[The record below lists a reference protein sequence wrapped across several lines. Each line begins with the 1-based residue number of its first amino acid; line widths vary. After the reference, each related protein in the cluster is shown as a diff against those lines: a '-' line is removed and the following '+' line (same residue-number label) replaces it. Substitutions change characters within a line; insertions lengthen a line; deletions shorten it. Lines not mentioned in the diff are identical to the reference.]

1 MPLEFADVKER
12 RWPRLAPVALVALVP
27 ILVVVS
33 WICWYNQSTTL
44 LVVRHAEKGSGANPI
59 LTAAGEIRAEALVQ
73 VTEAA
78 GVTAVYATEWC
89 RTALTAEP
97 AAASLGL
104 EIRIQPNASAGDQL
118 AGCGVFQAT
127 ALLDPTVASPADLVT
142 HVLSTHRGGT
152 VLIVGHSN
160 TVPSMVEA
168 AGARTLCPD
177 YFALAVGGDCRI
189 PDQPG
194 NSEFHHL
201 FVLEVPRWFGSTR
214 LVKATYGG

>member
-1 MPLEFADVKER
+1 MTPEFPNIKEHR
-12 RWPRLAPVALVALVP
+12 SPYSVALVVVATLF
-27 ILVVVS
+27 VVVL
-33 WICWYNQSTTL
+33 WGCWYSRSTTL
-44 LVVRHAEKGSGANPI
+44 LLVRHAEKGSGLNPA
-59 LTAAGEIRAEALVQ
+59 LTTAGENRAEALVH
-73 VTEAA
+73 VAEGA
-78 GVTAVYATEWC
+78 GVVAVYATEWC

-97 AAASLGL
+97 TAASLGL
-104 EIRIQPNASAGDQL
+104 EIQIQPNATTGDQL
-118 AGCGVFQAT
+118 AGCGVSRAT
-127 ALLDPTVASPADLVT
+127 ALLDPSVATSAQLVA

-160 TVPSMVEA
+160 TVPAMVEA
-168 AGARTLCPD
+168 AGAPALCPD
-177 YFALAVGGDCRI
+177 YFPLADGDCRI